1 MTSRSRLLVSIILI
15 IAYWIFAVFSSQS
28 DNIEPPGNLTAIVT
42 SILFAKIVTLVILFL
57 LLTFEGDSM
66 HNLGFHSPGLSA
78 QLLRGILFGIVIW
91 LIIHIG
97 LNPLIKYLL
106 PENELQRVNM
116 AMYFREFSNVLVWIP
131 LVIFGGGFVEEFQR
145 IFILTRFEKWLK
157 TPGLI
162 LSLVVST
169 IVFGMG
175 HLYQGPN
182 SAISAGAS
190 GLLFAMVYLRKR
202 MAWEAVSAHAFY
214 DVIGVVVGWMVAR

>member
-91 LIIHIG
+91 LIIDIG

-145 IFILTRFEKWLK
+145 IFILT
-157 TPGLI
+157 
-162 LSLVVST
+162 
-169 IVFGMG
+169 
-175 HLYQGPN
+175 
-182 SAISAGAS
+182 
-190 GLLFAMVYLRKR
+190 
-202 MAWEAVSAHAFY
+202 
-214 DVIGVVVGWMVAR
+214 